1 MKTANFNCRRSAT
14 LVLVALLACGCSQS
28 RTAGLADHT
37 ITYDYSGSQDV
48 FVTRLRS
55 YQDGDSLVV
64 YGKVKRG
71 PDLCCDDARG
81 HVDIAVLDSDG
92 AVLETVST
100 FYRPRNIP
108 KTRTRSS
115 SFKARLPIVAP
126 EGATI
131 HAAYHKSAEYAVFTE
146 GQKTFQCL
154 YNMALP
160 GLQAKAPDESDVY

>member
-1 MKTANFNCRRSAT
+1 
-14 LVLVALLACGCSQS
+14 
-28 RTAGLADHT
+28 
-37 ITYDYSGSQDV
+37 
-48 FVTRLRS
+48 

-100 FYRPRNIP
+100 YYRPRNIP
-108 KTRTRSS
+108 KSRTRSS
-115 SFKARLPIVAP
+115 SFKTRLPIVP
-126 EGATI
+126 PQGATI

-160 GLQAKAPDESDVY
+160 GLQAKAAEESEVF